1 MARRKSNSRKVQPA
15 VKSLFFEVPAY
26 AESNPVP
33 GVSYIDLSQCASL
46 VNRRFYRQGLNWAVA
61 GMKIHTEPNSQG
73 TVTFSK
79 AQDTWIVSNAWHKGF
94 AMYNR
99 MNNQVLDNLPSIKG
113 KYHDFKVAL
122 DTDHI
127 NAGSPVFDNNLL
139 PFTEASDGSRTDY
152 AYDTT
157 AEWERS
163 LIEIP
168 NDTAPGTTVGYALK
182 IHGADTGSSKSLVQG
197 YALSRSTPFSPDPA
211 NQSIGSVPTSWMN
224 EVMNVG
230 DNTEEIAINLMNIN
244 DKLPYPQD
252 HYPGGDTQAPD
263 AQVHSIQKVSGTT
276 VGGFTSV
283 PGGNFQCG
291 LIKINNLVKDTS
303 TNAPVSFVLELQ
315 LVPGMHR
322 GYLCE
327 KMQDV

>member
-1 MARRKSNSRKVQPA
+1 MARRKSRKVQPA
-15 VKSLFFEVPAY
+15 VRSMFFEVPEEDQAGN
-26 AESNPVP
+26 S
-33 GVSYIDLSQCASL
+33 VSYIDISQCASL
-46 VNRRFYRQGLNWAVA
+46 VNRRFYRQGLNWAVS
-61 GMKIHTEPNSQG
+61 GFKIHTVPNTEG
-73 TVTFSK
+73 TVTISK

-94 AMYNR
+94 AMWTR
-99 MNNQVLDNLPSIKG
+99 MNDQVLDNLPSIKG

-127 NAGSPVFDNNLL
+127 SAGSPVFSNNLL
-139 PFTEASDGSRTDY
+139 PFTQASDGTKTEY
-152 AYDTT
+152 AYDGTS
-157 AEWERS
+157 EWERS

-168 NDTAPGTTVGYALK
+168 NDSAPGTTVGYALK
-182 IHGADTGSSKSLVQG
+182 LHGADTASSKSLVQG
-197 YALSRSTPFSPDPA
+197 YALSRSTPFSPDPS
-211 NQSIGSVPTSWMN
+211 NQSIGAVPTSWMN

-252 HYPGGDTQAPD
+252 DYPGGDSQAPD
-263 AQVHSIQKVSGTT
+263 AQVHSLTKISGTT
-276 VGGFTSV
+276 VGGNTFV
-283 PGGNFQCG
+283 EGGNFQCG
-291 LIKINNLVKDTS
+291 LVKINNKLESDK
-303 TNAPVSFVLELQ
+303 NPVSFVLELL